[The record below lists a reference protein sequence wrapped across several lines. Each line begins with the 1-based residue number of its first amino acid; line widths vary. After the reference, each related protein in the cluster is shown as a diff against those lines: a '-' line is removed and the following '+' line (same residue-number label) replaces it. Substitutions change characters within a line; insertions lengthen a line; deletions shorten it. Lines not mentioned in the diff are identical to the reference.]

1 MGVGTDPAY
10 LRVLDDLRA
19 QIRDGTL
26 LPGARVPSRNGII
39 ARYGVGETAAKHALA
54 VLAAEGLIEA
64 RAGSGSY
71 VRRTPAAGRLD
82 HDRPHFP
89 GSPFGLAGP
98 AAPLTRQATAAP
110 VPSAGNPMPAAPAT
124 AASASATG
132 PMAAIRVAAAGSIAG
147 QPHGPTPEHAAGT
160 ALTSPATH
168 GQRQADAGPARA
180 HPVRVCWE
188 HQSERVPAGR
198 PIARRLGLAEHDPV
212 TRTRYL
218 LTADGHPVQLAT
230 SHEPT
235 ALTEGTP
242 VALPEEGPYAGRGVV
257 ERMKAAGITVDDI
270 VEEISV
276 RPALTQEAATL
287 SLPPGASVLVVER
300 AHRAGGRAV
309 EVSDIVIPADR
320 YRLRY
325 RLPAAAPAPP
335 APAPPTPA
343 ATPPAPGTAPVFT
356 ATPPPGPR
364 SGPVATPAAGA
375 AAVDGGAA

>member
-10 LRVLDDLRA
+10 LRVLNDLRG

-26 LPGARVPSRNGII
+26 LPGARIPSRNGII

-98 AAPLTRQATAAP
+98 AAPLTRQTTAAP
-110 VPSAGNPMPAAPAT
+110 VPGAGHPVRAAVPAAAT
-124 AASASATG
+124 SASATG
-132 PMAAIRVAAAGSIAG
+132 PMAAIRVATAGPLAG
-147 QPHGPTPEHAAGT
+147 QTHGPTPGHAPGPAPGT

-168 GQRQADAGPARA
+168 GQRPADAVPAHA

-230 SHEPT
+230 SHEPA

-276 RPALTQEAATL
+276 RPALTQEAAAL

-300 AHRAGGRAV
+300 AHRAGGCPV
-309 EVSDIVIPADR
+309 EVSEIVIPADR
-320 YRLRY
+320 YRLCY
-325 RLPAAAPAPP
+325 RLPATAPAPGP
-335 APAPPTPA
+335 MPGLT
-343 ATPPAPGTAPVFT
+343 ATPPAGPKSRPVS
-356 ATPPPGPR
+356 P
-364 SGPVATPAAGA
+364 SAAGA
-375 AAVDGGAA
+375 GVLDGGTA